1 MPLLT
6 PQFDFR
12 RIQEIPTSFFAQ
24 HGIRALLL
32 DVDNTLTGDNSQ
44 EVKPEVA
51 EWLARQQQAGLR
63 LFVISN
69 NREARVAP
77 FAGRLGLGYIAEA
90 EKPKTRVVLAKM
102 KEFGVS
108 PQQTALIGDQLFTDI
123 LCGNLCGCM
132 TWWSR
137 TPRRAMGCTAS
148 SARWKNRFCACT
160 AGATKGGEP
169 YDPSRTGR
177 QQRKLYRHGV
187 QIHPAD
193 PGIPGKDGA

>member
-12 RIQEIPTSFFAQ
+12 RIQEIPTSFFMQ

-77 FAGRLGLGYIAEA
+77 FAGRLGLGYIA
-90 EKPKTRVVLAKM
+90 
-102 KEFGVS
+102 
-108 PQQTALIGDQLFTDI
+108 
-123 LCGNLCGCM
+123 
-132 TWWSR
+132 
-137 TPRRAMGCTAS
+137 
-148 SARWKNRFCACT
+148 
-160 AGATKGGEP
+160 
-169 YDPSRTGR
+169 
-177 QQRKLYRHGV
+177 
-187 QIHPAD
+187 
-193 PGIPGKDGA
+193 